1 MCFKDKNK
9 STTMASWNCRLVLL
23 FCILS
28 PMKAEKEDSKWRE
41 EMEEQVKK
49 LVAMVEDQARV
60 IKGQNS
66 EIAALKERI
75 SVLETKSETKEESE
89 KQLHSS
95 IHKTNIK
102 IDQIIETMKEQKPY
116 PSGKPSL

>member
-1 MCFKDKNK
+1 
-9 STTMASWNCRLVLL
+9 
-23 FCILS
+23 
-28 PMKAEKEDSKWRE
+28 MKAEKEDSKWRE
-41 EMEEQVKK
+41 QMEEQVKK
-49 LVAMVEDQARV
+49 LVAMVEDQARD

-75 SVLETKSETKEESE
+75 SVLEAKSETKEESE

-95 IHKTNIK
+95 IHKTDIK

>member
-1 MCFKDKNK
+1 
-9 STTMASWNCRLVLL
+9 
-23 FCILS
+23 
-28 PMKAEKEDSKWRE
+28 MKAEKEDSKWRE
-41 EMEEQVKK
+41 QMEEQVKK
-49 LVAMVEDQARV
+49 LVAMVEDQARD

-95 IHKTNIK
+95 IHKTDIK

>member
-1 MCFKDKNK
+1 
-9 STTMASWNCRLVLL
+9 
-23 FCILS
+23 
-28 PMKAEKEDSKWRE
+28 MKAEKEDSKWRE
-41 EMEEQVKK
+41 QMEEQVKK

-75 SVLETKSETKEESE
+75 SVLEAKSETKEESE

-95 IHKTNIK
+95 IHKTDIK

>member
-1 MCFKDKNK
+1 
-9 STTMASWNCRLVLL
+9 MASWNCRLVLL
-23 FCILS
+23 FCLLS
-28 PMKAEKEDSKWRE
+28 PMKAEKEDSKWKE
-41 EMEEQVKK
+41 QMEEQVKK

-60 IKGQNS
+60 IKGQTS

-75 SVLETKSETKEESE
+75 SVLETKSEAEEESE

-95 IHKTNIK
+95 IHKTDIK